1 MTSEDQVLVVI
12 MGVVL
17 AASFVAGVWLLVDG
31 WRRYCDAEI
40 EKAEMQGRMQA
51 VREWQ
56 ETHGDDQKEEE
67 K

>member
-1 MTSEDQVLVVI
+1 MKSEEQILAMIV
-12 MGVVL
+12 GVVL
-17 AASFVAGVWLLVDG
+17 LAALAFVVMALVDG
-31 WRRYCDAEI
+31 WRRYCNAEI

-56 ETHGDDQKEEE
+56 EAHGEDQKEEE